1 MTRAGAAIAA
11 IALVLLTCTSTASA
25 GPAPVEAPPSIR
37 LLGQPVAVA
46 PDGDFSVLLGVDA
59 PEAVDIAVDIYDRA
73 GPDDP
78 IGPVPDEGATATF
91 PPVALPS
98 VDPADDGP
106 RPVAFTISLYQPGEA
121 NPDPAWGWPLDEPGV
136 YPVRVRL
143 RGPDEATL
151 AVLMTAV
158 VRLPGPDQR
167 VTPTEVAVLVDAHR
181 PPPTDADQRADDGSA
196 DPGLVAQLPS
206 VLDALDERP
215 SLPATFSLTPDAVAR
230 LAGDDAATEVLADL
244 RDVLAVE
251 RRDVLDAPYVDID
264 PASLVDA
271 DLADELT
278 AQRDLGRR
286 TLDSVLE
293 EPLTGTWRLPA
304 PVDGATLDQLHQRG
318 VFRAVAGG
326 DVLEDGAGTLA
337 PAELTAGPSTVR
349 ASTTAAA
356 FVLGSAS
363 GDPVLAAHRLLARL
377 AAVATDRDQSARV
390 IVDIEPALADP
401 EALRVAFDA
410 LTLGTDLYRT
420 TTLDALLDAP
430 ATVGA
435 ALARPAPVDLGTYPD
450 ELRAA
455 RADEAS
461 YTSMVGDRAD
471 LLRPIE
477 RDLAL
482 SAAADLPLEERRAE
496 VDGVRRDLADTFSSI
511 DLPDADTVT
520 LGAREGTFPLP
531 IESSLDEPVQ
541 VVIQLE
547 ASDRLELPDDRIE
560 ATLDSERTVVDVQ
573 VRARASGDTPVRI
586 TVRSPDDGVVLAES
600 RYVVRSTAVSEVGI
614 LLTLGAAGFLAVWWG
629 RHWLRTR
636 RARSTAEV

>member
-1 MTRAGAAIAA
+1 MRRAGAALVT
-11 IALVLLTCTSTASA
+11 LVLLLVVPTTLATAR
-25 GPAPVEAPPSIR
+25 PAQAASPSIR

-46 PDGDFSVLLGVDA
+46 PDGDFSVLLAVDA

-98 VDPADDGP
+98 ADAADDGP
-106 RPVAFTISLYQPGEA
+106 RPVAFTIELYQPGEA

-143 RGPDEATL
+143 RGPDEETL

-181 PPPTDADQRADDGSA
+181 PPPLDPDERADEGSA
-196 DPGLVAQLPS
+196 DPDLVAQLPP
-206 VLDALDERP
+206 VLAALDERP

-230 LAGDDAATEVLADL
+230 LAGDEAATDVLADL
-244 RDVLAVE
+244 RAVLAVE

-264 PASLVDA
+264 PTSLVDA

-293 EPLTGTWRLPA
+293 EPLTGTWRLPT
-304 PVDGATLDQLHQRG
+304 PVDGPTLDQLHQRG
-318 VFRAVAGG
+318 VFRAVVGG
-326 DVLEDGAGTLA
+326 GVLEDGAGTLS
-337 PAELTAGPSTVR
+337 PVELTAGPSTVR
-349 ASTTAAA
+349 ASATAGG
-356 FVLGSAS
+356 FVLGAAS

-377 AAVATDRDQSARV
+377 AAAATGREQSARV
-390 IVDIEPALADP
+390 IVDVDPALADP
-401 EALRVAFDA
+401 ESLQVAFDA
-410 LTLGTDLYRT
+410 LTLGTDLYRA

-435 ALARPAPVDLGTYPD
+435 TLAGHPAVALGTYPD

-477 RDLAL
+477 RALAL
-482 SAAADLPLEERRAE
+482 SAAAELPLEDRRAE

-511 DLPDADTVT
+511 DLPESDTVT
-520 LGAREGTFPLP
+520 LGAQEGTFPLP
-531 IESSLDEPVQ
+531 ISSSLDEPVQ

-573 VRARASGDTPVRI
+573 VQARATGDTPVRI

-614 LLTLGAAGFLAVWWG
+614 LLTVGAAGFLAVWWG

-636 RARSTAEV
+636 RARSAPGV